1 MIHCRSCGTQTKP
14 FMSLGSQPLANAL
27 VNPDDYSSPEKWY
40 ELSPAICSNCYLFQL
55 VEQPDSETM
64 FTEQYPFFTSSSRN
78 MSAHFEDFGSLL
90 IAERPN
96 IKTKGFV
103 VEIGSNDGTFLKPFA
118 DAGITHL
125 GVEPS
130 SNVGAIARERGIN
143 TKVAFFGY
151 ETASEIHAK
160 YGSANLIIAAN
171 VIGHIADINDLGRGV
186 ANLLA
191 EDGHF
196 VFEAVYLGD
205 VIKNTAFDQLYDEHV
220 FTFSAT
226 SVRNAF
232 AKHKLELID
241 IEHQVVHG
249 GSMRFFL
256 AHRGKYPVRPSVAQ
270 LLKNEHRDGLNSEET
285 YEKFRCRTETIRKN
299 LIAQITTLNS
309 NGQFVVG
316 YGATAKSSTVLNYCD
331 LGSNHIAW
339 IQDSTR
345 EKQGKLTPG
354 THIPIVSPKVFQE
367 SSPDFAVLFA
377 WNHQI
382 EIEKKEQKWRA
393 NGGKWITYIPRVAI
407 Q

>member
-1 MIHCRSCGTQTKP
+1 
-14 FMSLGSQPLANAL
+14 MSLGSQPLANAL
-27 VNPDDYSSPEKWY
+27 VNSDGSTSPEKRY
-40 ELSPAICSNCYLFQL
+40 ELAPAICPNCYLFQL
-55 VEQPDSETM
+55 IEQPDSETM
-64 FTEQYPFFTSSSRN
+64 FTERYPFFTSSSRN
-78 MSAHFEDFGSLL
+78 MSAHFENFGSLL

-96 IKTKGFV
+96 MKAKGFV

-118 DAGITHL
+118 DAGIAHL

-130 SNVGAIARERGIN
+130 SNVGAIARQRGIN
-143 TKVAFFGY
+143 TKVSFFGN

-160 YGSANLIIAAN
+160 YGSANLIVAAN
-171 VIGHIADINDLGRGV
+171 VIGHIADINDVGRGV

-205 VIKNTAFDQLYDEHV
+205 VLKNTAFDQLYDEHV
-220 FTFSAT
+220 FTFSGT
-226 SVRNAF
+226 SVKNAF

-241 IEHQVVHG
+241 IEHQEVHG

-256 AHRGKYPVRPSVAQ
+256 AHRGQYPVRPAVTQ
-270 LLKNEHRDGLNSEET
+270 LIQNEHRHGLHLEET
-285 YEKFRCRTETIRKN
+285 YDKFRSRAEKIRKT
-299 LIAQITTLNS
+299 LVAQITTLNS
-309 NGQFVVG
+309 NGQLVVG
-316 YGATAKSSTVLNYCD
+316 YGATAKSSTVLNYCE
-331 LGSNHIAW
+331 LGSNNIAW

-354 THIPIVSPKVFQE
+354 THIPIVSPEVFQE
-367 SSPDFAVLFA
+367 NSPDFAVLFA

-382 EIEKKEQKWRA
+382 EIEEKEQKWRA
-393 NGGKWITYIPRVAI
+393 NGGKWITYVPRVAV